1 MEVQAT
7 ATANANATAQRLLSA
22 RMVEEGWRKVL
33 LLEQVGD

>member
-7 ATANANATAQRLLSA
+7 ATANATAQRLLSA